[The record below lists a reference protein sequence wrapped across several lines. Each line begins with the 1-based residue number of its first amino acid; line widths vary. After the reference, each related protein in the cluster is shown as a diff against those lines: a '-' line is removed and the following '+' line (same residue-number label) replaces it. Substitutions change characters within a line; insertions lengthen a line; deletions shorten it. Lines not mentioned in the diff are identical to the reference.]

1 VKRPNQLSLVVVRD
15 DGSRVLRLRLP
26 RRLPVVVVVAALLT
40 VLGVGL
46 VAGDWWH
53 LRTRRDGIGAVME
66 EVEAQRATIAGFNRR
81 IAKLRGEI
89 AGWHELHARIG
100 EPFGPDAAPRRPQ
113 AGIGGAHAVAPE
125 QPAERA
131 AASDELSRLGEAVL
145 EEGESLRALER
156 MISRAGKALTSLPS
170 CWPVRGP
177 VNSEFGVRA
186 SPWTRGGEFH
196 SSIDI
201 GAERGTRVV
210 APAAGTVAFAGTHVE
225 YGLTVILDH
234 GENLRTVYG
243 HLSRLDVS
251 QGRTVARGTEVGL
264 TSNSGRSSGPHLH
277 YEILVDGRPVNPR
290 AYFWD

>member
-1 VKRPNQLSLVVVRD
+1 
-15 DGSRVLRLRLP
+15 
-26 RRLPVVVVVAALLT
+26 
-40 VLGVGL
+40 
-46 VAGDWWH
+46 
-53 LRTRRDGIGAVME
+53 ME
-66 EVEAQRATIAGFNRR
+66 EVEAQRATIAGF
-81 IAKLRGEI
+81 GEI
-89 AGWHELHARIG
+89 AGWHELHARIW

-113 AGIGGAHAVAPE
+113 TGIGGAHAVAPE
-125 QPAERA
+125 EPAERA

-170 CWPVRGP
+170 RWPVRGP

-186 SPWTRGGEFH
+186 SPWTRGGELH
-196 SSIDI
+196 SGIDI
-201 GAERGTRVV
+201 GVERGTRVV
-210 APAAGTVAFAGTHVE
+210 APAAGTVAFAGTHAE

-251 QGRTVARGTEVGL
+251 QGRTVARGTELGL
-264 TSNSGRSSGPHLH
+264 TGNSGRSSGPHLH